1 MSELNKNSLIER
13 LKISPD
19 GVVDLKDLGPLYLYD
34 PKCEYL
40 IDKNGV
46 PVKQDYLCS
55 FIISIRKYSLGKYS
69 VSTVPLKTDYNGENV
84 RKTLK
89 YMNAEWN
96 IATMSLV
103 SISEAKISGDFSEF
117 KK

>member
-1 MSELNKNSLIER
+1 MDSMKTKELVER
-13 LKISPD
+13 LKAAPE
-19 GVVDLKDLGPLYLYD
+19 GVVDMKDLGPLYFYD
-34 PKCEYL
+34 PKCEYCV
-40 IDKNGV
+40 NEYNV
-46 PVKQDYLCS
+46 QVKQDYLCS
-55 FIISIRKYSLGKYS
+55 FIISIRKYSIGKYS
-69 VSTVPLKTDYNGENV
+69 VSTVPLKTDYKGENV

-103 SISEAKISGDFSEF
+103 SIAGMNVSGDFTEF